1 MGSYFGAVM
10 IEASKIRNI
19 AIIAHVDHGKTTLVD
34 QMLRQ
39 GGAFRENQEVQERV
53 MDSNDLERERGITI
67 LSKNTSISW
76 KGHFINIVDTP
87 GHADF
92 GGQVERV
99 LSTVD
104 GVLLVVDAFDGP
116 MAQTRFVLHKALEL
130 GLQPIVV
137 INKIDRPGAN
147 PHGAL
152 DKVFDLF
159 IELDANDQQLDF
171 PHIFASA
178 RSGICKME
186 MEDPD
191 SDFAPL
197 FDQIVAKI
205 PSPKGDATAPL
216 SMLISSLDYS
226 EFLGRLAIGRL
237 KQGTL
242 KVNQT
247 IGLSQ
252 ADGSI
257 KRTRCTKIYAYY
269 GLKLTEVEE
278 VGPGQIVQLAG
289 VPDFEL
295 GDTVTDPDNPVVQE
309 RITVDPPTI
318 SMIFQV
324 NDSPLAGKEGKF
336 VTSTQIGDRLRREA
350 LGDVALK
357 VAQQPDPS
365 KFLVSGRGVLHLS
378 ILIEKMRRE
387 GYEFAVGRPQVI
399 LREFDGKVCE
409 PIETFTVDVPTEHQG
424 PVIQEL
430 GSRRGEMIHMENK
443 HNGNS
448 TQIIYE
454 IPSRGLI
461 GIRSKLLSLTRG
473 YAVMQSIFKDYEPIK
488 GEISE
493 RKEGAMISK
502 EDGDATGYALF
513 NLQDRGIMFVNP
525 GATTYVGMIL
535 GEHCREDDI
544 VVNVVKG
551 KKLTNMRTTAT
562 DDNITLT
569 PPRILSLEEAIT
581 WINSDEI
588 VEMTPGSIRLRK
600 AILDENGRKRAGRGN
615 GVTE

>member
-1 MGSYFGAVM
+1 M
-10 IEASKIRNI
+10 IEASKIRNV

-76 KGHFINIVDTP
+76 RGHFINIVDTP

-104 GVLLVVDAFDGP
+104 GVLLVVDAYDGP
-116 MAQTRFVLHKALEL
+116 MAQTRFVLQKALSL

-137 INKIDRPGAN
+137 INKIDREGAN
-147 PHGAL
+147 PHGTL

-159 IELDANDQQLDF
+159 IELGANDQQLDF
-171 PHIFASA
+171 PCIYASA
-178 RSGICKME
+178 RSGICKLH

-191 SDFAPL
+191 SDFKPL
-197 FDQIVAKI
+197 FDEIVEKI
-205 PSPKGDATAPL
+205 PAPSGDPTAPL
-216 SMLISSLDYS
+216 SMLVSSLDYS
-226 EFLGRLAIGRL
+226 EFLGRLAIGRV
-237 KQGTL
+237 KQGTI

-269 GLKLTEVEE
+269 GLKLTEIEE
-278 VGPGQIVQLAG
+278 AGPGQIVQVAG

-295 GDTVTDPDNPVVQE
+295 GDTVTDPDNPVVQD
-309 RITVDPPTI
+309 RIVVDPPTI

-324 NDSPLAGKEGKF
+324 NDSPFSGKEGRF

-357 VAQQPDPS
+357 VEQQDDPS

-399 LREFDGKVCE
+399 LREVDGKTCE
-409 PIETFTVDVPTEHQG
+409 PIETCTVDVPNDYQG

-430 GSRRGEMIHMENK
+430 GTRRGEMVHMEA
-443 HNGNS
+443 NGNAVRV
-448 TQIIYE
+448 IYE

-461 GIRSKLLSLTRG
+461 GLRSKLMSLTRG
-473 YAVMQSIFKDYEPIK
+473 YAVMQTIFKDYEPLK

-502 EDGDATGYALF
+502 EEGPVTGYALF
-513 NLQDRGIMFVNP
+513 NLQDRGVMFVNP
-525 GATTYVGMIL
+525 GDLTYVGMIL

-544 VVNVVKG
+544 VVNVIKG

-562 DDNITLT
+562 DDNIVLT
-569 PPRILSLEEAIT
+569 PPRIMSLEEAIT
-581 WINSDEI
+581 WINSDEL
-588 VEMTPGSIRLRK
+588 VEITPESMRVRK
-600 AILDENGRKRAGRGN
+600 AILDENGRKRAGR
-615 GVTE
+615 VSVSAD